1 MEVKRNGS
9 GGAFHPFKKEKSQ
22 VGTSTAATVAPVP
35 VNRSVPPASTSSSAE
50 TGDGSGGNKKTDKER
65 EAQRKARR
73 CWSTEL
79 HRKFLQALQ
88 QLGGSHRMYY
98 NLEIIYNYSYDY
110 GLINFFLTCDIYV
123 VNVGFGLCS
132 CNTKAN

>member
-22 VGTSTAATVAPVP
+22 VGTSAVAAVTPVAI
-35 VNRSVPPASTSSSAE
+35 NRSVPPASTSSSVE
-50 TGDGSGGNKKTDKER
+50 NGGGNKKTEKEKEKERER
-65 EAQRKARR
+65 EAQRKSRR

-88 QLGGSHRMYY
+88 QLGGSHRMCW
-98 NLEIIYNYSYDY
+98 NL
-110 GLINFFLTCDIYV
+110 
-123 VNVGFGLCS
+123 
-132 CNTKAN
+132 